1 MNTSKEFADW
11 TTLRTIQAQAV
22 ATYTLREV
30 LRRLDRLERELT
42 AAIFSADLDGRKAPG
57 KQRQALAEFKSE
69 VEEKISIFYR
79 ELLSR
84 TEEDFATLAERE
96 DEAQRLAFPVFGKVR
111 QSGVFNVSAM
121 MILGASLRQWYSRQ
135 AGDLQFRTVQAMR
148 QGLDASEAPA
158 KLAERIK
165 GGTDAAGMETAP
177 VIATSKRAA
186 EVIIRTAVTQI
197 QSEITFGLAERL
209 PASVDY
215 GWQQISILDGRT
227 TQICKSYAFK
237 IWTKDF
243 KPIGHSFPFAGG
255 VPRHANCRSRI
266 VLYMLDDGP
275 SKELTFRAWLDTL
288 TPQQQT
294 QIFGKNRIALWKAGK
309 LTEQDLIRQQWQAIN
324 PEDINNDN
332 DK

>member
-1 MNTSKEFADW
+1 MSDSKDFADW

-57 KQRQALAEFKSE
+57 KQRQALAEFKAE
-69 VEEKISIFYR
+69 VDEKILTVYR

-84 TEEDFATLAERE
+84 TEEDFATLAEKE
-96 DEAQRLAFPVFGKVR
+96 DEAQRLAFPLFGSVR
-111 QSGVFNVSAM
+111 QSAVFNVSAM

-148 QGLDASEAPA
+148 QGLAASEAPA

-165 GGTDAAGMETAP
+165 GGTDAAGIESAP
-177 VIATSKRAA
+177 LVTVSKRAA
-186 EVIIRTAVTQI
+186 ETVIRTAVTQI
-197 QSEITFGLAERL
+197 QSEITLGLSEKL

-227 TQICKSYAFK
+227 TQICRAYAFK
-237 IWTKDF
+237 LWTKDY
-243 KPIGHSFPFAGG
+243 KPIGHKLPFNGG
-255 VPRHANCRSRI
+255 VPRHPNCRSRI
-266 VLYMLDDGP
+266 VLYLFDDGP
-275 SKELTFRAWLDTL
+275 TKELTFREWMDTL
-288 TPQQQT
+288 NAKQRD
-294 QIFGKNRIALWKAGK
+294 QIFGRERIAAWQAGK
-309 LTEQDLIRQQWQAIN
+309 ITDADLIRQQTRAID
-324 PEDINNDN
+324 PDN
-332 DK
+332 LNEQ